1 MKPSKVYQVSRFSII
16 DKKQWLTK
24 VSEPSEN
31 YLHLL
36 IDSLMYAKHKILCGH
51 GMDSGLADFL
61 RKVKSGLLKVVQC
74 PDFLNKAIAAH
85 AVQVSSCRCSIS
97 TEVDRPQEGRESSS
111 KIITTRA
118 CT

>member
-1 MKPSKVYQVSRFSII
+1 MKPSKAYHHPSLISII

-61 RKVKSGLLKVVQC
+61 RKVKAGLLKVVQC
-74 PDFLNKAIAAH
+74 PDFLNKTIAGH
-85 AVQVSSCRCSIS
+85 ASPGELVQMLDLNRGSSS
-97 TEVDRPQEGRESSS
+97 PGRERELL
-111 KIITTRA
+111 KE
-118 CT
+118 